1 MTSLKRALFLISVI
15 IITSLLPVAAN
26 GAADRPTGRITVSL
40 LTCAPGNRIYEL
52 EGHSALRLRDNY
64 GFDKTA
70 NWGIFNFKE
79 PGFVYRFVKGE
90 TDYMVEMYPTEIF
103 LDQYRNEKRRVSEQV
118 LQLDSAQAAE
128 VYRLVEQNLLPYN
141 KVYRYN
147 YVLDNCATRPL
158 AIISKAVG
166 TLSLADPSIEIGV
179 PTTFRKVM
187 RFYHRNYPWYQ
198 FGIDIALGSN
208 LDAPV
213 SKNSVAFAPHALH
226 RMFRHTT
233 QLKNYKSL
241 VTEENEL
248 VPGNEDGTVLG
259 PTPAIFSPMAVAILI
274 LIIAICVSFRDFCIR
289 TCTSLFDSIYFGIL
303 GLTGCVVTYLI
314 FISVHEATSPNY
326 NLLWLNPLLLLIPI
340 LAYTR
345 WNKILVYLQM
355 LTLAGV
361 VLYAIIWSLDIQIG
375 NPAFKPLLYASGLR
389 ALTRLIF
396 PTRK

>member
-1 MTSLKRALFLISVI
+1 MTSINKAIAVI
-15 IITSLLPVAAN
+15 AVSLLTLLMPRLSF
-26 GAADRPTGRITVSL
+26 GADQPTGKLTVSL
-40 LTCAPGNRIYEL
+40 LTCAPGNQIYEL
-52 EGHSALRLRDNY
+52 EGHTGLRIRDNH
-64 GFDKTA
+64 GFDQTA
-70 NWGIFNFKE
+70 NWGIFNFNE

-90 TDYMVEMYPTEIF
+90 TDYQVEMYPTRIF

-118 LQLDSAQAAE
+118 LLLDSAQAAE
-128 VYRLVEQNLLPYN
+128 VYRLVLQNLRPEK

-158 AIISKAVG
+158 AIISQAVG
-166 TLSLADPSIEIGV
+166 SISLADPVIEVGV

-187 RFYHRNYPWYQ
+187 RFYHKNYSWYQ
-198 FGIDIALGSN
+198 FGIDIALGST
-208 LDAPV
+208 LDIPI
-213 SKNSVAFAPHALH
+213 SKNAISFSPHALH

-233 QLKNYKSL
+233 QLTTYKTL
-241 VTEENEL
+241 VAQELEL
-248 VPGNEDGTVLG
+248 VPGDEDGTVLG
-259 PTPAIFSPMAVAILI
+259 PTPWLLSPMAVAILI
-274 LIIAICVSFRDFCIR
+274 LIIAVCVSFRDFCIR
-289 TCTSLFDSIYFGIL
+289 KCTSLFDSIYFGVL
-303 GLTGCVVTYLI
+303 GLTGCVVAYLI

-345 WNKILVYLQM
+345 WNKLLVYLQI

-361 VLYAIIWSLDIQIG
+361 ILYAIIWSLDIQIG

-389 ALTRLIF
+389 ALVRLIF